1 MSAKELE
8 LLGGA
13 MFVNAV
19 RQTMTIQGIKDPS
32 KINSAILSE
41 VRSKRHSENDPIKL
55 KAMLEKDL
63 EVLQSPT
70 DIQKGYWMGKP
81 ESESHFRARKNEA
94 IDYAK
99 ELLQN

>member
-1 MSAKELE
+1 
-8 LLGGA
+8 

-19 RQTMTIQGIKDPS
+19 RQTMAIQGINDPS

-41 VRSKRHSENDPIKL
+41 VRSKRHNQSDPIKL

-70 DIQKGYWMGKP
+70 DIQKGYLMGKP
-81 ESESHFRARKNEA
+81 ESEAHFRARKNKA
-94 IDYAK
+94 IDYVK
-99 ELLQN
+99 ELLKNLKV

>member
-1 MSAKELE
+1 MS
-8 LLGGA
+8 
-13 MFVNAV
+13 
-19 RQTMTIQGIKDPS
+19 IQGINDPS

-41 VRSKRHSENDPIKL
+41 VRSKRHSESNPIKL

-81 ESESHFRARKNEA
+81 ETEEHFQARKNQA
-94 IDYAK
+94 IDYLS
-99 ELLQN
+99 ELLQDIKV